1 MLPNEIG
8 PVAPVEIFV
17 TIFTHSEP
25 VVGCQSL
32 ARVAVDD
39 DAHATRVRETRH
51 GHYLGI
57 FFNKFSFLCGSSSK
71 PAVGRTLRGNG
82 AKLEASQENR
92 DCLLEDNEEE

>member
-57 FFNKFSFLCGSSSK
+57 FLTNFRSC
-71 PAVGRTLRGNG
+71 A
-82 AKLEASQENR
+82 AAAANR
-92 DCLLEDNEEE
+92 Q